1 MPLFF
6 YVNSNHNIELQYEIF
21 TIVNIFI
28 SA

>member
-6 YVNSNHNIELQYEIF
+6 YVNSNHYIGLQYEIF